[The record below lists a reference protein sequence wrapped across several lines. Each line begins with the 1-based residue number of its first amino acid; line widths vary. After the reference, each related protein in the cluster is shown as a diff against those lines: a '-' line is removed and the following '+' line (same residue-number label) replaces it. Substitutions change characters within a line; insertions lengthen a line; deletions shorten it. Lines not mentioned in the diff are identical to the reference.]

1 MFTIQIAT
9 LIGTLS
15 IFLPEVL
22 LLRERKMSTSSLV
35 PLLKVR
41 RLLTEAFSWAA
52 CGLPSIFCSRKPDFG
67 DWKQETLFQ
76 FDQTSSHRR
85 SLI

>member
-22 LLRERKMSTSSLV
+22 LLRERKMSTV